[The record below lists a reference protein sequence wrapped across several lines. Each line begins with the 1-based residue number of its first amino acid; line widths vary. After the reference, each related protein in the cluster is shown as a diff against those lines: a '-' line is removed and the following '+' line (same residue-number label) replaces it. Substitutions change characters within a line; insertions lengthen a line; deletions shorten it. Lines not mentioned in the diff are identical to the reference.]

1 MDSPGRLGS
10 PQGTCGLHWYVMR
23 GQPAHRW
30 PGLAL
35 TRPNIEQSIPFHPKR
50 KNGFPMASFPDGQII
65 HRKRSSFN
73 ERYAC
78 K

>member
-1 MDSPGRLGS
+1 MDSPGRLGRLGS
-10 PQGTCGLHWYVMR
+10 PQGACGLHWYVMR

-50 KNGFPMASFPDGQII
+50 
-65 HRKRSSFN
+65 
-73 ERYAC
+73 ERVSHGLLFFYFLMD